1 MAKSRSSSYTS
12 AWASGSTSASASTS
26 TSTQK
31 IEKDL
36 PEIDQRDIATKNL
49 NIHKLLELCMKHQKL
64 NMFTT
69 LIQYVTTN
77 QTFIKLMKYASET
90 DICFDEYIEEICNM
104 STCHKNIC
112 LT

>member
-12 AWASGSTSASASTS
+12 AWASGSTSASAS